1 MSPTTIY
8 KVRVS
13 NGDYSPSWPYQGTD
27 KDIAIAVATAYIQRG
42 KRVTILEAEGEYAEK
57 GEVK

>member
-8 KVRVS
+8 KIRVS

-27 KDIAIAVATAYIQRG
+27 KDIAVAVATAYIQQG
-42 KRVTILEAEGEYAEK
+42 KRVTILEEHAEK
-57 GEVK
+57 GEAK